1 VKDILLIGGGGHC
14 HVCVDVIES
23 EGIYQIKGIV
33 LPNLENSN
41 PVLGYPVIGTDGD
54 LPQLLKKTSNI
65 LIAIGQ
71 IKNFE
76 TRKNRFEFI
85 KNHGAN
91 FPIIKSSYAYCS
103 PHADLGEGTIL
114 MHGSIVNSNTKIG
127 VNCIVNNKALIEHD
141 VKIQDH
147 CHISTG
153 AIINGGVKIGKGSFV
168 GSGSV
173 IKEGV
178 EIGKHVI
185 IGAGQIVLKNVP
197 NGTTVK

>member
-103 PHADLGEGTIL
+103 PHADLGEGTI
-114 MHGSIVNSNTKIG
+114 VNSNTKIG